1 MALAPVNITT
11 VNFQGSDT
19 NASSLRRL
27 AQDLQT
33 VERALNNL
41 ISLQNTASVDPSD
54 TVPPHVLATTSG
66 LDVDHTVTG
75 LTAGQ
80 VLKAIS
86 AVNAAF
92 EKLKFSE
99 LQLSDIS
106 DNPSNGQILQ
116 FVDGYWTNVNASEVE
131 GITGAVNVG
140 SGIGKVFL
148 SISGTTMQFRSIQGV
163 GITVTED
170 ADTIT
175 LTLPGDALQGPP
187 GPQSPP
193 GKRGSRGNRGSYGAR
208 GEKGDKGDKGD
219 RGPRGRDGRR
229 GDRGVPGVA
238 GSASTGG
245 GSLTLTDGTNTVAGV
260 TQITV
265 TSGGVV
271 GGTTPNATL
280 AISGGGSANITADT
294 HPATELSVND
304 EFEFGSTIDLTGA
317 RFAGAHGWTAFGIT
331 GLSNAVA
338 QGSLI
343 LTNASSAALLAG
355 YSQPVAGATWSYTAK
370 VSGGS
375 VSSAGTFSG
384 GLFVNVTGATSGKS
398 CIFVITSV
406 TAAGLAVQRL
416 TNSTTL
422 SASPFVLNETPMQN
436 ATSMVPFYLQIGYDG
451 TNLNYGI
458 SATGIP
464 GSFVTVFSELP
475 ATFLGGVP
483 TIVGFT
489 LGANTNSKLVLDW
502 FRKTL

>member
-11 VNFQGSDT
+11 VNFQGTDAT
-19 NASSLRRL
+19 ASSLRRL

-33 VERALNNL
+33 VERALNQL
-41 ISLQNTASVDPSD
+41 ISLGNTAVDPS
-54 TVPPHVLATTSG
+54 TKVPPHVLATTSG

-116 FVDGYWTNVNASEVE
+116 FVDGFWTNVNASEVE
-131 GITGAVNVG
+131 GITGATNVG

-148 SISGTTMQFRSIQGV
+148 SISGTTLQFRSIQGV
-163 GITVTED
+163 GITVTQD

-208 GEKGDKGDKGD
+208 GDKGDKGDKGD

-265 TSGGVV
+265 SGGVV
-271 GGTTPNATL
+271 GGATPNATL
-280 AISGGGSANITADT
+280 AISGSGSANINADT
-294 HPATELSVND
+294 HPATELSVSD

-331 GLSNAVA
+331 GLSNVVN
-338 QGSLI
+338 QGSLV

-355 YSQPVAGATWSYTAK
+355 YEQPITGATWAYVAK
-370 VSGGS
+370 VSMGAS
-375 VSSAGTFSG
+375 SSAGTVSG

-398 CIFVITSV
+398 CIFVMTNQG
-406 TAAGLAVQRL
+406 AATLAVQRL

-422 SASPFVLNETPMQN
+422 STSPFLLAATPTMN
-436 ATSMVPFYLQIGYDG
+436 ASALVPYYLQIAYDG
-451 TNLNYGI
+451 TNINYSI

-489 LGANTNSKLVLDW
+489 IGANANSKLVLDW